1 MGTHDK
7 PLPGTTNADDL
18 LPWDDEDEA
27 LAQGVSATAVSD
39 AYDQGVAAGRLAER
53 NKIAAWLHAQSTIQ
67 AREAFLNGGPNE
79 ALVAKVVTLIADT
92 IKRTAQAI
100 QEGKHAISKTES
112 TE

>member
-7 PLPGTTNADDL
+7 PLPGTTND
-18 LPWDDEDEA
+18 
-27 LAQGVSATAVSD
+27 D

-53 NKIAAWLHAQSTIQ
+53 DKIAAWIHAQSTIQ

-92 IKRTAQAI
+92 IKRAAQAI
-100 QEGKHAISKTES
+100 QEGKHASPKTDSIE
-112 TE
+112 

>member
-7 PLPGTTNADDL
+7 PLPETTDL

-27 LAQGVSATAVSD
+27 LTQGISPAVVAD
-39 AYDQGVAAGRLAER
+39 AYDQGIAAGRLAER
-53 NKIAAWLHAQSTIQ
+53 DKIAAWLHAQSTVQ

-79 ALVAKVVTLIADT
+79 VLVAKVVTLIADT
-92 IKRTAQAI
+92 IQRVAQAI
-100 QEGKHAISKTES
+100 QEGKYAPPKTDS